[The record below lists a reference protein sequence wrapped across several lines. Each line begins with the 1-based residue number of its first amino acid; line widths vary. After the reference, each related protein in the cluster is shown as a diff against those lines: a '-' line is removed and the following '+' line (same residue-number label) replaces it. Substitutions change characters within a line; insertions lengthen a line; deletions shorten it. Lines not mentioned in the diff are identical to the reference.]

1 MSKRFNNQTYFQMGT
16 GFDDPFTRVPN
27 SILDEKN
34 ISAKSL
40 GIYVKIIRFQN
51 STEHKIYISSLA
63 NELKEGKDAIRT
75 AIHELMNLGYIERK
89 ILRNEKGHMNGYV
102 YTVHAQPIEKTIIQP
117 KSDNPK
123 SGNPDSGNTTLK
135 KKINKKENNKKENNV
150 VVDEKETQLLQLYK
164 SFKLEKRVMPHTI
177 KLLKEYKDKF
187 DLKVFEQVF
196 ISASE
201 ESVKKKYSY
210 IKEIFEKL
218 ITKNIKTL
226 NDFEEDN
233 NKYKENKSNIN
244 KTNKRPNKK
253 PLTRFHEIN
262 QTFEKYTEEELNK
275 KLQKSQENKF
285 KNSKQIDGN
294 FIFKSLE
301 NENYYNS
308 LSDILKT
315 IVKNNALK
323 YRGFIPSWIK

>member
-1 MSKRFNNQTYFQMGT
+1 MSKRFNNQTYFQMCT
-16 GFDDPFTRVPN
+16 GFEDPFTRVPN

-51 STEHKIYISSLA
+51 STKHKIYISSLA

-102 YTVHAQPIEKTIIQP
+102 YTVHAQPIEKTITQP

-123 SGNPDSGNTTLK
+123 SVNPHSDNTTLK

-150 VVDEKETQLLQLYK
+150 VVDEKENQLLELYK

-187 DLKVFEQVF
+187 DLEVFEQVF

-201 ESVKKKYSY
+201 ESTKKKYSY
-210 IKEIFEKL
+210 IKEVFEKL
-218 ITKNIKTL
+218 VIKNIKTL

-233 NKYKENKSNIN
+233 KKYKENKSSIKKSFN
-244 KTNKRPNKK
+244 KSNSNKIT
-253 PLTRFHEIN
+253 TRFHDNCN
-262 QTFEKYTEEELNK
+262 QTFKKYTEDELNK
-275 KLQKSQENKF
+275 KLKESQEGKFNK
-285 KNSKQIDGN
+285 NNDLDLIDKALSSEE
-294 FIFKSLE
+294 F
-301 NENYYNS
+301 YNS
-308 LSDILKT
+308 LT
-315 IVKNNALK
+315 PVTQQIVKNTILENND
-323 YRGFIPSWIK
+323 FIPYWIK